1 MSRTTSFLDTTFPS
15 LLLIS
20 DVLIYVPV
28 RLAII
33 PLVLSSLSAL
43 MDGSTFLIA
52 FGPAEA
58 YFLSFSPSGCFTSS
72 EEGFSSAFSD
82 FSAIFCTA
90 HFCASSFVIPS
101 LSIYPSLLLSSFSS
115 VSMFLPL
122 LNTPEK
128 LLSFS
133 PIILILSSPSISP
146 LMLLISFISPSILSI
161 LVSFPSSFISLSA
174 LSFPMLPVIS
184 PFALFIFFPLRF
196 TFPDVLI

>member
-1 MSRTTSFLDTTFPS
+1 
-15 LLLIS
+15 
-20 DVLIYVPV
+20 
-28 RLAII
+28 
-33 PLVLSSLSAL
+33 
-43 MDGSTFLIA
+43 
-52 FGPAEA
+52 
-58 YFLSFSPSGCFTSS
+58 
-72 EEGFSSAFSD
+72 
-82 FSAIFCTA
+82 
-90 HFCASSFVIPS
+90 
-101 LSIYPSLLLSSFSS
+101 
-115 VSMFLPL
+115 MFLPL

-184 PFALFIFFPLRF
+184 PFALFILFPLRY

>member
-1 MSRTTSFLDTTFPS
+1 MSRTTSFLDTTFPP

-43 MDGSTFLIA
+43 MDGLVFFLSELSFVSSDDSFNSTF
-52 FGPAEA
+52 
-58 YFLSFSPSGCFTSS
+58 FTS
-72 EEGFSSAFSD
+72 
-82 FSAIFCTA
+82 

-101 LSIYPSLLLSSFSS
+101 LSIYPSLLLSSLSS

-133 PIILILSSPSISP
+133 PIIWIPSSPSISP
-146 LMLLISFISPSILSI
+146 LMLLISFIFPSILSI

-174 LSFPMLPVIS
+174 LSLPMLPVIS